1 MNDDDRELREL
12 FARLKQED
20 RARTPSFRTPIAREA
35 PRWGRG
41 TRVVVAAAV
50 ILITLVLA
58 RPDRTPRNMAR
69 QVVDLGTAA
78 WRSPTD
84 FLLITPGSQL
94 LRSVPAVG
102 LPDGWTPIGLRGPV
116 PASEST
122 RSRRTPS

>member
-1 MNDDDRELREL
+1 MSDDDRELRDL

-41 TRVVVAAAV
+41 ARVVVAAAV

-84 FLLITPGSQL
+84 FLLITPGRDL

-102 LPDGWTPIGLRGPV
+102 SPDDWPPIDLPGRSPTP
-116 PASEST
+116 EST
-122 RSRRTPS
+122 RSQRTPS